1 MDFLRYC
8 KGRFF
13 LSEERVQRGQSVM
26 CRLCGRRD
34 VEGEEVRVD
43 RYGWYMC
50 VGGCKMCVYNR
61 GVGVV
66 VCWPLT
72 TLGGR
77 VFVPRAAWEF
87 LRLGGSEWAESLSI
101 SVAYNW
107 LHDDSQTHIILSH
120 DIIV

>member
-1 MDFLRYC
+1 MYFLRYC

-50 VGGCKMCVYNR
+50 
-61 GVGVV
+61 GVGVKCVFITV
-66 VCWPLT
+66 V
-72 TLGGR
+72 LGWWFVGR
-77 VFVPRAAWEF
+77 
-87 LRLGGSEWAESLSI
+87 
-101 SVAYNW
+101 
-107 LHDDSQTHIILSH
+107 
-120 DIIV
+120 